1 MLQKERPM
9 PENTQYVTAR
19 PEELEPFARDL
30 FVALGTPHANAA
42 EVARHLVHS
51 NLAGHDS
58 HGVMRI
64 PQYVEMIRQK
74 VVNPA
79 GNPHV
84 HSEMGATVVVDGECT
99 FGQVTAAYALEVAT
113 SRLKGLGVVV
123 VAMRNANHLGRIGDY
138 VHTAGRNGHVAIVTV
153 GAAGP
158 GVGGASPFGGAGA
171 FLSTNPW
178 AIGIPSSAP
187 DRGTEEQT
195 HENLPGDGDPVLVD
209 FATTVIPEGKVRVAR
224 DSSKPVPEGCILDA
238 NGLPTTRAQD
248 FYDGGVLLPLGG
260 AVAGHKGYGLA
271 FASALLGAL
280 GSIGQAEPNLVGAL
294 PPAGGFDGCA
304 AGALLILIDPGA
316 FGDPDTYREIVTRV
330 SRAARRVRPAPG
342 TEAVLIPGD
351 PESRSAKSRNVN
363 GISLPRTTWE
373 SLAEIA
379 GATGVAMPHAT
390 GKVG

>member
-1 MLQKERPM
+1 
-9 PENTQYVTAR
+9 
-19 PEELEPFARDL
+19 
-30 FVALGTPHANAA
+30 
-42 EVARHLVHS
+42 
-51 NLAGHDS
+51 
-58 HGVMRI
+58 MRI

-74 VVNPA
+74 VVNPS
-79 GNPHV
+79 GNPHI

-99 FGQVTAAYALEVAT
+99 FGQVAAAYALEVAT
-113 SRLKGLGVVV
+113 SRIKGLGAVV
-123 VAMRNANHLGRIGDY
+123 VAIRNANHLGRIGDY
-138 VHTAGRNGHVAIVTV
+138 VDTAGRNGHVAIVTV

-178 AIGIPSSAP
+178 AVGIPSSAYGP
-187 DRGTEEQT
+187 GSDGRAEEMR
-195 HENLPGDGDPVLVD
+195 PGEGDPVLVD

-224 DSSKPVPEGCILDA
+224 DSNKPVPEGCILDV
-238 NGLPTTRAQD
+238 NGLPTTTAQD

-260 AVAGHKGYGLA
+260 AAAGHKGYGLA

-280 GSIGQAEPNLVGAL
+280 GSIGQPEPNLVGAL
-294 PPAGGFDGCA
+294 PPPGGFDECA

-316 FGDPDTYREIVTRV
+316 FGDPIAYRQNVTRV

-351 PESRSAKSRNVN
+351 PESLSAKRRKAN

-379 GATGVAMPHAT
+379 SANGVAMPPAT
-390 GKVG
+390 KSVG

>member
-1 MLQKERPM
+1 M
-9 PENTQYVTAR
+9 PDNSPYVLTR
-19 PEELEPFARDL
+19 PEALEPFARDL
-30 FVALGTPHANAA
+30 FVALGTPHAHAA

-64 PQYVEMIRQK
+64 PQYAEMIRQK

-113 SRLKGLGVVV
+113 SRLKGLGAVV

-138 VHTAGRNGHVAIVTV
+138 VDTAGRNGHVAIVTV

-187 DRGTEEQT
+187 ARGPEGLG
-195 HENLPGDGDPVLVD
+195 HENRPGEGDPVLVD

-224 DSSKPVPEGCILDA
+224 DSNKPVPEGCILDA
-238 NGLPTTRAQD
+238 NGVPTTRAQD
-248 FYDGGVLLPLGG
+248 FYDGGMLLPLGG
-260 AVAGHKGYGLA
+260 ATAGHKGYGLA

-280 GSIGQAEPNLVGAL
+280 GSIGQSEPNLVGAL
-294 PPAGGFDGCA
+294 PPAGGFDECA
-304 AGALLILIDPGA
+304 AGAVLILIDPGA
-316 FGDPDTYREIVTRV
+316 FGDPDAYRQNVTRV

-351 PESRSAKSRNVN
+351 PESRAAKARNAN
-363 GISLPRTTWE
+363 GISLPRTTWD

-379 GATGVAMPHAT
+379 SATGVAMPHAT

>member
-1 MLQKERPM
+1 M
-9 PENTQYVTAR
+9 PDNSPYVITR
-19 PEELEPFARDL
+19 PEALEPFARDL
-30 FVALGTPHANAA
+30 FVALGTPHAHAA

-64 PQYVEMIRQK
+64 PQYAEMIRQK

-113 SRLKGLGVVV
+113 SRLKGLGAVV

-138 VHTAGRNGHVAIVTV
+138 VDTAGRNGHVAIVTV

-187 DRGTEEQT
+187 ERGPEGLR
-195 HENLPGDGDPVLVD
+195 HENRPGEGDPVLVD

-224 DSSKPVPEGCILDA
+224 DSNKPVPEGCILDA
-238 NGLPTTRAQD
+238 NGVPTTRAQD
-248 FYDGGVLLPLGG
+248 FYDGGMLLPLGG
-260 AVAGHKGYGLA
+260 ATAGHKGYGLA

-280 GSIGQAEPNLVGAL
+280 GSIGQSEPNLVGAL
-294 PPAGGFDGCA
+294 PPPGGFDECA

-316 FGDPDTYREIVTRV
+316 FGDPDAYRQNVTRV

-342 TEAVLIPGD
+342 TDAVLIPGD
-351 PESRSAKSRNVN
+351 PESRAAENRKLN

-379 GATGVAMPHAT
+379 SATGVVMPQAT
-390 GKVG
+390 RWVG

>member
-1 MLQKERPM
+1 M
-9 PENTQYVTAR
+9 PETTQYVVAR
-19 PEELEPFARDL
+19 PEELEPFARDI

-74 VVNPA
+74 VVNPS
-79 GNPHV
+79 GNPHI

-99 FGQVTAAYALEVAT
+99 FGQVAGAYALEVAT
-113 SRLKGLGVVV
+113 SRIKGLGAVV
-123 VAMRNANHLGRIGDY
+123 VAIRNANHLGRIGDY
-138 VHTAGRNGHVAIVTV
+138 VDTAGRNGHVAIVTV

-178 AIGIPSSAP
+178 AVGIPSSAP
-187 DRGTEEQT
+187 DPGSDRRAEEMR
-195 HENLPGDGDPVLVD
+195 PGEGDPVLVD

-224 DSSKPVPEGCILDA
+224 DSNKPVPEGCILDA
-238 NGLPTTRAQD
+238 NGLPTTTAQD

-260 AVAGHKGYGLA
+260 AAAGHKGYGLA

-280 GSIGQAEPNLVGAL
+280 GSIGQPEPNLVGAL
-294 PPAGGFDGCA
+294 PPPGGFDECA

-316 FGDPDTYREIVTRV
+316 FGDPIAYRQNVTSV

-351 PESRSAKSRNVN
+351 PEAQSAKRRKVN

-379 GATGVAMPHAT
+379 SANGVAMPPAT
-390 GKVG
+390 KWVG

>member
-1 MLQKERPM
+1 M
-9 PENTQYVTAR
+9 PETTQYVITR
-19 PEELEPFARDL
+19 PEELEPFARGI

-79 GNPHV
+79 GSPHV
-84 HSEMGATVVVDGECT
+84 HAEMGATVVVDGECT

-113 SRLKGLGVVV
+113 TRLKGLGAVV

-138 VHTAGRNGHVAIVTV
+138 VDTAGRNGHVAIVTV

-178 AIGIPSSAP
+178 AIGIPSSAS
-187 DRGTEEQT
+187 DHDGTGHDQN
-195 HENLPGDGDPVLVD
+195 HRPGDGGPVLVD

-260 AVAGHKGYGLA
+260 ATAGHKGYGLA

-280 GSIGQAEPNLVGAL
+280 GSIGQSEPNLVGAL
-294 PPAGGFDGCA
+294 PPAGGFDECA

-316 FGDPDTYREIVTRV
+316 FGDPEAYRQNVTRV

-342 TEAVLIPGD
+342 TDAVLIPGD
-351 PESRSAKSRNVN
+351 PEARAASSRNAN
-363 GISLPRTTWE
+363 GISLPRTTWLA
-373 SLAEIA
+373 LAEIA
-379 GATGVAMPHAT
+379 SATGVPMPSA
-390 GKVG
+390 VGEAH

>member
-1 MLQKERPM
+1 M
-9 PENTQYVTAR
+9 PETTQYVVTR

-30 FVALGTPHANAA
+30 FVVLGTPHANAA

-84 HSEMGATVVVDGECT
+84 HSELGATVVVDGECT

-113 SRLKGLGVVV
+113 SRLQGLGAVI

-138 VHTAGRNGHVAIVTV
+138 VDTAGRNGHVAIVTV

-178 AIGIPSSAP
+178 AIGIPSLSSDWHAQEA
-187 DRGTEEQT
+187 R
-195 HENLPGDGDPVLVD
+195 PGDGDPVLVD

-224 DSSKPVPEGCILDA
+224 DSNKPVPEGCILDA
-238 NGLPTTRAQD
+238 NGLPTTTAQD

-260 AVAGHKGYGLA
+260 ATAGHKGYGLA

-280 GSIGQAEPNLVGAL
+280 GSIGQSEPNLVGAL
-294 PPAGGFDGCA
+294 PPAAGFDECA
-304 AGALLILIDPGA
+304 AGALLILIDPAA
-316 FGDPDTYREIVTRV
+316 FGDPNAYRRNVTRV
-330 SRAARRVRPAPG
+330 SHAARRVRPAPG

-351 PESRSAKSRNVN
+351 PESRAAKSRKVN
-363 GISLPRTTWE
+363 GITFPITTWE
-373 SLAEIA
+373 MLAEIA
-379 GATGVAMPHAT
+379 SDVGVDMPQGT
-390 GKVG
+390 RRLG

>member
-1 MLQKERPM
+1 M
-9 PENTQYVTAR
+9 PDNSPYVITR
-19 PEELEPFARDL
+19 PEALEPFARDL
-30 FVALGTPHANAA
+30 FVALGTPHAHAA

-64 PQYVEMIRQK
+64 PQYAEMIRQK

-113 SRLKGLGVVV
+113 SRLKGLGAVV

-138 VHTAGRNGHVAIVTV
+138 VDTAGRNGHVAIVTV

-187 DRGTEEQT
+187 ERGPEGLS
-195 HENLPGDGDPVLVD
+195 HENRPGEGDPVLVD

-224 DSSKPVPEGCILDA
+224 DSNKPVPEGCILDA
-238 NGLPTTRAQD
+238 NGVPTTRAQD
-248 FYDGGVLLPLGG
+248 FYDGGMLLPLGG
-260 AVAGHKGYGLA
+260 ATAGHKGYGLA

-280 GSIGQAEPNLVGAL
+280 GSIGQSEPNLVGAL
-294 PPAGGFDGCA
+294 PPPGGFDECA

-316 FGDPDTYREIVTRV
+316 FGDPDAYRQNVTRV

-342 TEAVLIPGD
+342 TDAVLIPGD
-351 PESRSAKSRNVN
+351 PESRAAENRKLN

-379 GATGVAMPHAT
+379 SATGVVMPQAT
-390 GKVG
+390 RWVG